1 MAFLIRTI
9 DFTASGREIVRDR
22 EHAGDNLTIGRA
34 SECDLHLPDLAV
46 EQHHATIEPAAGNQL
61 RAFAAGSLGFTQDGK
76 SVTDAVFA
84 ARDGVELGFGSY
96 RLAFSQDGDG
106 PVTVTQTQITEEAG
120 DRDALAGFALASA
133 LPSKRAMAWTALIAI
148 LAAFLAVPVYT
159 HLNRERVAQADYDD
173 EGQVKMDASWSTG
186 ALSLAH
192 HGLEDNCEACH
203 VEPFQSVQDET
214 CLTCHESIGD
224 HAPIPRQLTG
234 RGPFSSG
241 DQLQWDIAEFFGKE
255 GPGSCTTCHTEHE
268 GEGRMEPTAQKFC
281 AECHEGM
288 DGRLTDTTLA
298 NAADFGTA
306 HPQFK
311 MQIYTQ
317 PGQLKPERVLLT
329 DNPSEYHGLKFPH
342 DVHLDRSSGVTKMA
356 RSLGSKGY
364 GEALVCA
371 DCHTPTKDLGGFLP
385 VNMEEDCEACHSLV
399 YDKVGSTFRTLR
411 HGSVDE
417 ALADLRAIDRT
428 PRRPITS
435 GRKRPGATGS
445 ASVPGRRYPT
455 FGRPRSSLIAVN
467 NALGPGGV
475 CGECHIPTTRNGRA
489 DVMPVNIPE
498 YYLVQGRFDHE
509 AHEQE
514 DCTSCHKAESSQTSN
529 DLLMPGIAVCRDCHL
544 GEDSSVAEVPSSCA
558 MCHQYHPPS
567 GNLPA
572 DHPSTQ
578 DDKVARVSRFRW

>member
-9 DFTASGREIVRDR
+9 DFTASGREIIRDR
-22 EHAGDNLTIGRA
+22 QHDGDTLTIGRA
-34 SECDLHLPDLAV
+34 AENDLHLPDLAV
-46 EQHHATIEPAAGNQL
+46 EQEHARIEPTSGGQL
-61 RAFAAGSLGFTQDGK
+61 RAAAVGTLGFTQDGK
-76 SVTDAVFA
+76 NVTEAVFA

-96 RLAFSQDGDG
+96 RLAFSQESDG
-106 PVTVTQTQITEEAG
+106 PVTITQTQISEEAG
-120 DRDALAGFALASA
+120 DRDALAGFALARA
-133 LPSKRAMAWTALIAI
+133 LPSKRVMAWIGLAAI
-148 LAAFLAVPVYT
+148 LIAFLAIPIYS
-159 HLNRERVAQADYDD
+159 HLNRDRAVEPDYDGD
-173 EGQVKMDASWSTG
+173 GQVAMDASWSTG
-186 ALSLAH
+186 DLSLAH

-203 VEPFQSVQDET
+203 VEPFQSVRDET
-214 CLTCHESIGD
+214 CLTCHETIAD

-234 RGPFSSG
+234 RGPMSRG
-241 DQLQWDIAEFFGKE
+241 DQIQWDVAEAFGKE

-268 GEGRMEPTAQKFC
+268 GAGRMEPTAQKFC
-281 AECHEGM
+281 AECHDGM
-288 DGRLTDTTLA
+288 DKRLTDTTLA

-311 MQIYTQ
+311 MQIFTQ
-317 PGQLKPERVLLT
+317 PGQEKPERVLLSNNT
-329 DNPSEYHGLKFPH
+329 VEYNGIKFPH
-342 DVHLDRSSGVTKMA
+342 DIHLDQTSGVTKMA

-364 GEALVCA
+364 GNALVCS
-371 DCHTPTKDLGGFLP
+371 DCHTPTKDQGGFLP

-411 HGSVDE
+411 HGSVDQ

-435 GRKRPGATGS
+435 GRKRPGQIGT
-445 ASVPGRRYPT
+445 ASVPGATYPR

-467 NALGPGGV
+467 NALGRDGV

-489 DVMPVNIPE
+489 DVMPVNIPQ
-498 YYLVQGRFDHE
+498 YYLVLGRFDHE

-514 DCTSCHKAESSQTSN
+514 DCTSCHKAESSATSN

-544 GEDSSVAEVPSSCA
+544 GEKSRAAEVPSSCA

-572 DHPSTQ
+572 DHPQ
-578 DDKVARVSRFRW
+578 EADDKVARVSRFRW

>member
-1 MAFLIRTI
+1 MTFLIRSI
-9 DFTASGREIVRDR
+9 DFTASGREIIRDR
-22 EHAGDNLTIGRA
+22 THDGDTLTIGRNA
-34 SECDLHLPDLAV
+34 ENDLHLPDLAV
-46 EQHHATIEPAAGNQL
+46 EQHHAMIEPVAGGQL
-61 RAFAAGSLGFTQDGK
+61 RAIAAGSLGFTRDGK
-76 SVTDAVFA
+76 NVTEAVFT

-96 RLAFSQDGDG
+96 RFAFSQDADG
-106 PVTVTQTQITEEAG
+106 PVTVTQTQVTEEAS

-133 LPSKRAMAWTALIAI
+133 LPSKRVMAWIALAAI
-148 LAAFLAVPVYT
+148 LVAFLAIPIYSHVT
-159 HLNRERVAQADYDD
+159 RDRVDQADYDG
-173 EGQVKMDASWSTG
+173 EGVVAMDASWSTG

-234 RGPFSSG
+234 RGPMSRG
-241 DQLQWDIAEFFGKE
+241 DKIQWDVAEFLGKE

-268 GEGRMEPTAQKFC
+268 GAGRMEPTAQKFC
-281 AECHEGM
+281 AECHDGM
-288 DGRLTDTTLA
+288 DKRLTDTTLA

-311 MQIYTQ
+311 MQIFSQ
-317 PGQLKPERVLLT
+317 LGQQKPKRVLLSDT
-329 DNPSEYHGLKFPH
+329 IKEAHGLKFPH

-364 GEALVCA
+364 GEALICA
-371 DCHTPTKDLGGFLP
+371 DCHTASDGPGGFSP

-399 YDKVGSTFRTLR
+399 YDKVGSTFRSLR

-435 GRKRPGATGS
+435 GRKRPGAIGS
-445 ASVPGRRYPT
+445 ASVPGSRYPT

-467 NALGPGGV
+467 NALGPDGV
-475 CGECHIPTTRNGRA
+475 CGECHLPTTTNGRA
-489 DVMPVNIPE
+489 DVMPVTIPD
-498 YYLVQGRFDHE
+498 YYLVLGRFDHE
-509 AHEQE
+509 AHDQE
-514 DCTSCHKAESSQTSN
+514 NCTDCHKAESSATSD

-544 GEDSSVAEVPSSCA
+544 GEKSTVAEVPSSCA

-572 DHPSTQ
+572 DHPTAK
-578 DDKVARVSRFRW
+578 DDNVARVSRWTR